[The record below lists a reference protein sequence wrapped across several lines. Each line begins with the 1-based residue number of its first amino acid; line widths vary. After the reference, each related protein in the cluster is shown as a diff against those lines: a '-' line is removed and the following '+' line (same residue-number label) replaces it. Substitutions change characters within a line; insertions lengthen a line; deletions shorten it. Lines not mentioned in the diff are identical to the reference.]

1 MVAALPPV
9 TLLITDDLSSRRLTT
24 LGRAAF
30 VEHRSRGRES
40 SSITWPGV
48 SLPVRSQNSVGSN
61 LIAGQRS
68 TRRLSGADI
77 LLENEE
83 SSSGSPFFFNSRSF
97 VDRHLS
103 LPFETRRLERPLRTS
118 SGSRQTGLSVLSLAP
133 WSLGV
138 GCNKGGTRGRSNLE
152 KGRPDFWSGA
162 GEREKDKSLDA
173 LNTGGGNW
181 ISVIMCIYD
190 GLLPSAMLWER
201 RRERMYDMF
210 IYVVRRG
217 K

>member
-9 TLLITDDLSSRRLTT
+9 TLLITDDLSSRRLAT

-40 SSITWPGV
+40 SSTTWPGV
-48 SLPVRSQNSVGSN
+48 SFPFDRKTRSDRTLSPANDRRVASQER
-61 LIAGQRS
+61 IYYWK
-68 TRRLSGADI
+68 TRNPPRDRL
-77 LLENEE
+77 
-83 SSSGSPFFFNSRSF
+83 FFFNSRSF

-201 RRERMYDMF
+201 QRERMYDTF